1 MRDFYDVLILG
12 AGAAGIGA
20 GRRLAEAGADFLILE
35 ARDRIGGRA
44 HTINREAP
52 LDLGCEWLHSAD
64 RNPMVTIAAT
74 NGFAVDQTPAPWRKQ
89 SGGHGISPAEQAEFW
104 QAFQR
109 FEKRIDE
116 EAEKKPPV
124 AAGAYLEPDCRW
136 NALLNAVF
144 SYISGAS
151 LDCIDARDYA
161 RYEDTGQNWRVR
173 QGYGSL
179 VAALGAKLPV
189 ELGVE
194 VLTVD
199 HSGVRVRVRTT
210 RGTVEARAVI
220 VALPTSRFAQLTF
233 VPALPSKHEA
243 ALALPLG
250 TAEKVH
256 FALTQAEEFPSDGHL
271 FARTDSPDTGSY
283 HLRPLGRPLIEVYF
297 GGSLARNLAEAGS
310 DGMVDFAKQELV
322 SLLGSNFPSR
332 LTTLA
337 TTSWAT
343 DPFSMGSYSY
353 AKLGLADERA
363 VLAAPH
369 DNRIFFAGEACSRS
383 RYSTAHGAFETGHD
397 AAEQALAALQL
408 SPSPRA

>member
-1 MRDFYDVLILG
+1 MRDSYDVLILG

-44 HTINREAP
+44 HTIEREAP

-74 NGFAVDQTPAPWRKQ
+74 NGFDVDQRPAPWREQ
-89 SGGHGISPAEQAEFW
+89 SGGHGASPREQVEFW

-109 FEKRIDE
+109 FEKRIEE
-116 EAEKKPPV
+116 EAEKNPPV

-136 NALLNAVF
+136 NPLLNAIF

-151 LDCIDARDYA
+151 LNCIDARDYA

-173 QGYGSL
+173 QGYGAL
-179 VAALGAKLPV
+179 FAALGAELPV
-189 ELGVE
+189 ELGAE
-194 VLTVD
+194 VRAID
-199 HSGVRVRVRTT
+199 HGGARVRVETS
-210 RGTVEARAVI
+210 RGAVEARAVI
-220 VALPTSRFAQLTF
+220 VSLPTSRLAQLTF
-233 VPALPSKHEA
+233 TPALPHKQEA
-243 ALALPLG
+243 AAALPLG

-256 FALTQAEEFPSDGHL
+256 FALAQAEEFPSDGHL
-271 FARTDSPDTGSY
+271 FPRMDSPDMGSY

-297 GGSLARNLAEAGS
+297 GGSLARGLAEAGA
-310 DGMVDFAKQELV
+310 DAMVDYAKQELV
-322 SLLGSNFPSR
+322 SLLGSSFPSR

-343 DPFSMGSYSY
+343 DPFSLGSYSY
-353 AKLGLADERA
+353 AKPGRADERA

-369 DNRIFFAGEACSRS
+369 DNRMFFAGEACSRS